1 MSKPGLLA
9 RLGLDR
15 PELRAWAMYDW
26 ANSAFLTVVVTAV
39 FPSYYKS
46 VLAGSLPPAT
56 STARYAWATTLAL
69 VIAAILA
76 PPLGR
81 LADLSAAKLRLL
93 RSSLII
99 AVLATAGLF
108 FTGQGEWRLGLVLFV
123 VSNAAASASFVFY
136 DALLAHVARPDEI
149 DRVSSAGYALGYIG
163 GGLMLLLSLVLILK
177 PALFLLPSGPG
188 LSSSDATLPA
198 RLSFLLT
205 ALWWAGFSIPLFRRV
220 REPQGVIPTG
230 RSPRTTLVA
239 DSFLA
244 AGRTLRDLRGYPQAL
259 LLLVA
264 FMLYNDGIQTI
275 IRMAVIYGE
284 ELGIDQ
290 QVMIGAIVMVQF
302 VGIPFAFL
310 FGMLAEWIGTKPAIF
325 LGLAVYVAITVLGY
339 QMTSA
344 RDFVILAA
352 LVGMVQGGTQA
363 LSRSLFASMI
373 PKSKSGEFFGFFA
386 IFEKFAGILGPLFF
400 SLAVSLTG
408 SSRAALLS
416 VIVFFV
422 AGALLLARVDVAGGR
437 RQVAAER

>member
-1 MSKPGLLA
+1 MPKSGLLH

-39 FPSYYKS
+39 FPSYYNS
-46 VLAGSLPPAT
+46 VLAADVPPTLAT
-56 STARYAWATTLAL
+56 IRYGWATTIAL
-69 VIAAILA
+69 VIAAVLA

-81 LADLSAAKLRLL
+81 LADISSAKLRLL

-99 AVLATAGLF
+99 AVSATAGLF
-108 FTGQGEWRLGLVLFV
+108 FMMHGDWLPGLILFV

-136 DALLAHVARPDEI
+136 DSLLPHIATHEEM

-163 GGLMLLLSLVLILK
+163 GGLMLLLALILIMK
-177 PALFLLPSGPG
+177 PALFGLPWGPN
-188 LSSSDATLPA
+188 LTPAQATLPA
-198 RLSFLLT
+198 RIGFLLT
-205 ALWWAGFSIPLFRRV
+205 ALWWAGFSIPLFRRIKEPAVAAAPKGASVARLV
-220 REPQGVIPTG
+220 R
-230 RSPRTTLVA
+230 

-244 AGRTLRDLRGYPQAL
+244 AGRTFRDLKAFPQAL
-259 LLLVA
+259 LLLIA

-284 ELGIDQ
+284 ELGLDR

-310 FGMLAEWIGTKPAIF
+310 FGMLADRIGAKASIF
-325 LGLAVYVAITVLGY
+325 LGLSVYLLITILGY
-339 QMTSA
+339 RMHSA
-344 RDFVILAA
+344 RDFIMLAA

-373 PKSKSGEFFGFFA
+373 PRAKSGEFFGFFA

-400 SLAVSLTG
+400 SVAISFTG
-408 SSRAALLS
+408 SSRSALLS
-416 VIVFFV
+416 LIVFFI
-422 AGALLLARVDVAGGR
+422 AGGLLLARVDVAKGR
-437 RQVAAER
+437 AQAAAAT

>member
-1 MSKPGLLA
+1 MPKSGLLA
-9 RLGLDR
+9 RLGLHR

-46 VLAGSLPPAT
+46 VLATGVDPAA

-69 VIAAILA
+69 VIAAVLA

-81 LADLSAAKLRLL
+81 LADLTAAKLRLL
-93 RSSLII
+93 RSSLLVG
-99 AVLATAGLF
+99 VLATAGLF
-108 FTGQGEWRLGLVLFV
+108 FTSQGDWRLGLILFV
-123 VSNAAASASFVFY
+123 VANAAASASFVFY
-136 DALLAHVARPDEI
+136 DALLPHIAGSDEM

-163 GGLMLLLSLVLILK
+163 GGLMLLLSLMLILK
-177 PALFLLPSGPG
+177 PALFGLPSGPV
-188 LSSSDATLPA
+188 LSPSEATLPA

-205 ALWWAGFSIPLFRRV
+205 AVWWAGFSIPLFRRV
-220 REPQGVIPTG
+220 REPEVPIQTAGG
-230 RSPRTTLVA
+230 SWSGLVA

-244 AGRTLRDLRGYPQAL
+244 AGRTLRDLRGYPQAFL
-259 LLLVA
+259 LLLA

-310 FGMLAEWIGTKPAIF
+310 FGMLAERIGTRTAIF

-339 QMTSA
+339 RMQSA
-344 RDFVILAA
+344 RDFILLAV

-373 PKSKSGEFFGFFA
+373 PKTKSGEFFGFFA
-386 IFEKFAGILGPLFF
+386 IFEKFAGILGPLLF
-400 SLAVSLTG
+400 SLAVTLTG

-416 VIVFFV
+416 VIIFFV
-422 AGALLLARVDVAGGR
+422 AGALLLARVDVERGRAQAAAG
-437 RQVAAER
+437 

>member
-1 MSKPGLLA
+1 MPKSGLLA
-9 RLGLDR
+9 RLGLHR

-46 VLAGSLPPAT
+46 VLATGVDPAA

-69 VIAAILA
+69 VIAAVLA

-81 LADLSAAKLRLL
+81 LADLTAAKLRLL
-93 RSSLII
+93 RSSLLVG
-99 AVLATAGLF
+99 VLATAGLF
-108 FTGQGEWRLGLVLFV
+108 FTSQGDWRLGLILFV
-123 VSNAAASASFVFY
+123 VANAAASASFVFY
-136 DALLAHVARPDEI
+136 DALLPHIAGSDEM

-163 GGLMLLLSLVLILK
+163 GGLMLLLSLMLILK
-177 PALFLLPSGPG
+177 PALFGLPSGPV
-188 LSSSDATLPA
+188 LSPSETTLPA

-205 ALWWAGFSIPLFRRV
+205 AVWWAGFSIPLFRRV
-220 REPQGVIPTG
+220 REPEVPIQTAGG
-230 RSPRTTLVA
+230 SWSGLVA

-244 AGRTLRDLRGYPQAL
+244 AGRTLRDLRGYPQAFL
-259 LLLVA
+259 LLLA

-310 FGMLAEWIGTKPAIF
+310 FGMLAERIGTRTAIF

-339 QMTSA
+339 RMQSA
-344 RDFVILAA
+344 RDFILLAV

-373 PKSKSGEFFGFFA
+373 PKTKSGEFFGFFA
-386 IFEKFAGILGPLFF
+386 IFEKFAGILGPLLF
-400 SLAVSLTG
+400 SLAVTLTG

-416 VIVFFV
+416 VIIFFV
-422 AGALLLARVDVAGGR
+422 AGALLLARVDVERGRAQAAAG
-437 RQVAAER
+437 

>member
-1 MSKPGLLA
+1 MPKSGLLA
-9 RLGLDR
+9 RLGLHR

-46 VLAGSLPPAT
+46 VLATGVDPAT

-69 VIAAILA
+69 VIAALLA

-81 LADLSAAKLRLL
+81 LADLTAAKLRLL
-93 RSSLII
+93 RSSLLVG
-99 AVLATAGLF
+99 VLATAGLF
-108 FTGQGEWRLGLVLFV
+108 FTSQGDWRLGLILFV
-123 VSNAAASASFVFY
+123 VANAAASASFVFY
-136 DALLAHVARPDEI
+136 DALLPHIAGSDEM

-163 GGLMLLLSLVLILK
+163 GGLMLLLSLMLILK
-177 PALFLLPSGPG
+177 PALFGLPSGPM
-188 LSSSDATLPA
+188 LSPSEATLPA

-205 ALWWAGFSIPLFRRV
+205 AVWWAGFSIPLFRRV
-220 REPQGVIPTG
+220 REPEVSMQPAGG
-230 RSPRTTLVA
+230 SWSRLVA

-244 AGRTLRDLRGYPQAL
+244 AGRTLRDLRGYPQAFL
-259 LLLVA
+259 LLIA

-310 FGMLAEWIGTKPAIF
+310 FGMLAERIGTRTAIF
-325 LGLAVYVAITVLGY
+325 LGLAVYVAITILGY
-339 QMTSA
+339 RMQSA
-344 RDFVILAA
+344 RDFILLAV

-363 LSRSLFASMI
+363 LSRYMEIGRASCR
-373 PKSKSGEFFGFFA
+373 E
-386 IFEKFAGILGPLFF
+386 
-400 SLAVSLTG
+400 
-408 SSRAALLS
+408 
-416 VIVFFV
+416 
-422 AGALLLARVDVAGGR
+422 RV
-437 RQVAAER
+437 